1 MSKKDF
7 QEYIKKSQARAGEG
21 PEIDWGKK
29 RDEWLDYL
37 KQFYQQI
44 QAFLKD
50 YAESG
55 DLSIEFHEKSINE
68 ELIGEY
74 KADSMTVKL
83 KGDEVV
89 FDPIGTNLIGAKGR
103 VDMKGSAG
111 TVKFVLVN
119 KHSSG
124 PRFRLTIQVSGE
136 PVKEEEKESA
146 DHEIEWD
153 WKIAT
158 PPPRIKYIELDEDS
172 FFDSLMEAING

>member
-7 QEYIKKSQARAGEG
+7 EEYLKKSQFMADDEG
-21 PEIDWGKK
+21 SEIDWDKK

-37 KQFYQQI
+37 RQFYEKI
-44 QAFLKD
+44 RDFLKD
-50 YAESG
+50 YAKSG
-55 DLSIEFHEKSINE
+55 DLSIEFHEKTINE

-74 KADSMTVKL
+74 RTDSMTIKL

-111 TVKFVLVN
+111 TVKFVLVD
-119 KHSSG
+119 KQSPG
-124 PRFRLTIQVSGE
+124 PISKLTIQVSGE
-136 PVKEEEKESA
+136 PVKEKGSA
-146 DHEIEWD
+146 DHEIAWD

>member
-7 QEYIKKSQARAGEG
+7 EEYLKKSQSQADEG
-21 PEIDWGKK
+21 AEIDWGKK

-37 KQFYQQI
+37 GQFYSRI

-50 YAESG
+50 YADTG
-55 DLSIEFHEKSINE
+55 NLSIGFHEKTINE

-74 KADSMTVKL
+74 KTDSMTVKL
-83 KGDEVV
+83 KGDEVI

-119 KHSSG
+119 KQSSG
-124 PRFRLTIQVSGE
+124 PKIKLTIQVSGE
-136 PVKEEEKESA
+136 PVKEEKEPA
-146 DHEIEWD
+146 DQEIEWG

-158 PPPRIKYIELDEDS
+158 PPPRIKYIELDEES
-172 FFDSLMEAING
+172 FFDSLMEVING